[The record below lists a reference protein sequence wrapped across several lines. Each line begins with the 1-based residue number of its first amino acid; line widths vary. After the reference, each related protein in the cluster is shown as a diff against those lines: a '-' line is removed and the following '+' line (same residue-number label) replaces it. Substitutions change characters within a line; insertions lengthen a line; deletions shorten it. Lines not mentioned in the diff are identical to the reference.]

1 MTAERGRPPEHAPES
16 YWQEDV
22 SIGELEFQ
30 ERHYP
35 LWMRLHRSQE
45 TYHEHRELVPLAET
59 TGERL
64 YLHAK
69 PYILVPDLRL
79 TVAVDDPSR
88 SSNGNGLKPPDARQ
102 IGRVLSAERA
112 GWRSRDLGNAQGWS
126 YPADRLIML
135 WECFLEDWC
144 RRSDPLADP
153 LLRRV
158 WQSFEEQLIKEVPD
172 AERIVTPSWEDL
184 YRREAWQAFLMQ
196 QDYTPE
202 SAAVFSKPLPRTETG
217 RNT

>member
-1 MTAERGRPPEHAPES
+1 MTAEHGRPPERDPES

-30 ERHYP
+30 ERRYP
-35 LWMRLHRSQE
+35 LWMRLHRSTE
-45 TYHEHRELVPLAET
+45 TYREHRELVTLTQT
-59 TGERL
+59 TGEQL
-64 YLHAK
+64 YFHAK

-79 TVAVDDPSR
+79 TVALDDPSR
-88 SSNGNGLKPPDARQ
+88 PSNGNGVKPPDARQ

-144 RRSDPLADP
+144 RRPDPTADP
-153 LLRRV
+153 LLERV
-158 WQSFEEQLIKEVPD
+158 WGSFEERLIEGLPD

-184 YRREAWQAFLMQ
+184 YSREDWQAFLMQ
-196 QDYTPE
+196 QGYAPE
-202 SAAVFSKPLPRTETG
+202 SSAVFSKALPQG
-217 RNT
+217 